1 MKSNKM
7 KNITMTFM
15 LVVFSALG
23 VFAQAKQEEE
33 VKIKTSAVCKMCK
46 ATIEKSLAYEKGIKA
61 ATLDV
66 PTQIVTVT
74 YNPKKTDAARIKK
87 AINETGYDAD
97 QLPADSRAYDRLDDC
112 CKKDKGVHEN

>member
-1 MKSNKM
+1 MGKM
-7 KNITMTFM
+7 KNLIMAFA
-15 LVVFSALG
+15 LVVFSTVG

-46 ATIEKSLAYEKGIKA
+46 ATIEKSLAYEKGIKS

-66 PTQIVTVT
+66 PSQIVTVT
-74 YNPKKTDAARIKK
+74 YNPKKTDVNRIKK
-87 AINETGYDAD
+87 AINETGYDAEG
-97 QLPADSRAYDRLDDC
+97 LPADPRAYERLDDC

>member
-1 MKSNKM
+1 M
-7 KNITMTFM
+7 KNVI
-15 LVVFSALG
+15 VVFAMMMFSTIG

-112 CKKDKGVHEN
+112 CKKDKGIHEN